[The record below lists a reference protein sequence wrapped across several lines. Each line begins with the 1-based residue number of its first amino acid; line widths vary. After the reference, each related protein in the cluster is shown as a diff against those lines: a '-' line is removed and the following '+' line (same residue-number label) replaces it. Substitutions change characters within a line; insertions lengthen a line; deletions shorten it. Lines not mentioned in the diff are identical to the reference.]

1 VPPWVNES
9 KTIHALKGRQNSAP
23 CLQSVT
29 PAQSRHEHLT
39 KDAAADVLDHATSE
53 IAIGT
58 KLGIDAT
65 RKLAGE
71 GFKRPWPPLIRMSE
85 EVRRKIDALFKT
97 NP

>member
-1 VPPWVNES
+1 MPPWVNES

-53 IAIGT
+53 IAMGT

-71 GFKRPWPPLIRMSE
+71 GFKRPWPPLIKMDEGVKANVQR
-85 EVRRKIDALFKT
+85 LFKS
-97 NP
+97 

>member
-1 VPPWVNES
+1 LARDIARARTGFPRVRS
-9 KTIHALKGRQNSAP
+9 RQN
-23 CLQSVT
+23 
-29 PAQSRHEHLT
+29 PAQATREAGLGEEIKRASR
-39 KDAAADVLDHATSE
+39 A

-85 EVRRKIDALFKT
+85 EVRRKVNALFGE
-97 NP
+97 

>member
-1 VPPWVNES
+1 M
-9 KTIHALKGRQNSAP
+9 
-23 CLQSVT
+23 
-29 PAQSRHEHLT
+29 
-39 KDAAADVLDHATSE
+39 
-53 IAIGT
+53 GT

-71 GFKRPWPPLIRMSE
+71 GFKRPWPPLIKMSE